1 MEARHEKTPDGIDEL
16 LDEVVELRVPAHAGQ
31 LSLVRMLAQGM
42 AARADFH
49 LDAISDAKMAVDEAC
64 AELIEQADLGAF
76 LRCRFRPV
84 PGGLHVTVSTTT
96 LHTEAPSTSSFGW
109 HVLTTLT
116 ESAWTAIEPGDGA
129 SSAVIIEFVVR
140 AGTDAV

>member
-1 MEARHEKTPDGIDEL
+1 MEARHEKAPEDLDGL

-49 LDAISDAKMAVDEAC
+49 LDAIADAKMAVDEAC

-96 LHTEAPSTSSFGW
+96 LSSEAPSTTSFGW
-109 HVLTTLT
+109 HVLATLT
-116 ESAWTAIEPGDGA
+116 ESAWTAIEPGQGP
-129 SSAVIIEFVVR
+129 SAVVRIEFTLS
-140 AGTDAV
+140 AGTGAV

>member
-1 MEARHEKTPDGIDEL
+1 MEARHEKTPDSVDEL

-84 PGGLHVTVSTTT
+84 LGGLQVSVSTTT

-109 HVLTTLT
+109 HVLATLT
-116 ESAWTAIEPGDGA
+116 ESAWTAIDSGPGPG
-129 SSAVIIEFVVR
+129 SVVTIEFILR
-140 AGTDAV
+140 SGTDVV

>member
-1 MEARHEKTPDGIDEL
+1 MEARHEKTPDSIDEL

-64 AELIEQADLGAF
+64 AELIEQADLGAS

-84 PGGLHVTVSTTT
+84 AGGLHVTVSTTT
-96 LHTEAPSTSSFGW
+96 LAIEPPSTNSFGW
-109 HVLTTLT
+109 HVLATLA
-116 ESAWTAIEPGDGA
+116 ESAWTSIEPGEGIG
-129 SSAVIIEFVVR
+129 SVVMIEFVLS
-140 AGTDAV
+140 AGTGAV